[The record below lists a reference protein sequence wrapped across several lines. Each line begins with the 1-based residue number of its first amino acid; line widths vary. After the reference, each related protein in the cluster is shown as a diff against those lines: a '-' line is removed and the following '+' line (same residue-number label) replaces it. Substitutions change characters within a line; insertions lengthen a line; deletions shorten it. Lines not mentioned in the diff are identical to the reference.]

1 MLPGLQDGGG
11 GTAVSPTGGEGG
23 RVNEAPPTYRL
34 VDAGAASDA
43 GPSGPASDA
52 GGAPVC
58 EIIPNTGSTT
68 DGDVNI
74 DLGTAFQRIAGF
86 GGMDGG
92 FYPELTAAQV
102 DTAFGNGPGQIGLSI
117 IRLRVPESQN
127 NFGTSLAAASRAVGL
142 GATVM
147 ATPWSPPANM
157 KSNNSTTGGSLNVAS
172 YGAYADHLLAFR
184 DFMESNGVPIYA
196 ISVQNEPDIQVTYQ
210 SCDWTPNELVDWVK
224 SQGPKFGDTR
234 LMAPES
240 FHFNRQFSD
249 PILNDAAAAAQVDIV
264 AGHIYGSGLAD
275 YPLARQLGKEVWM
288 TEHYTDSNNPAN
300 AWPLA
305 LDVGTEI
312 HDVMSANFSAYVWW
326 AIRRAYGLITEDGL
340 VSKRGYLMAQY
351 SKFIRPGYVRIGAT
365 QPSNANVAVTAYK
378 GGDRVVVVAVNRSA
392 QPQSVTLDVFNSCAT
407 GFTRFTTSVNKNVAN
422 DGTVALQSSRA
433 TVTLDGQSVT
443 TFVSQ

>member
-312 HDVMSANFSAYVWW
+312 HDVMSATSAPTSGGRFAAPTASSPRTDWS
-326 AIRRAYGLITEDGL
+326 ASA
-340 VSKRGYLMAQY
+340 
-351 SKFIRPGYVRIGAT
+351 AT
-365 QPSNANVAVTAYK
+365 
-378 GGDRVVVVAVNRSA
+378 
-392 QPQSVTLDVFNSCAT
+392 
-407 GFTRFTTSVNKNVAN
+407 
-422 DGTVALQSSRA
+422 
-433 TVTLDGQSVT
+433 
-443 TFVSQ
+443 